1 MTAPARLR
9 NHAKMSELIPTKF
22 PFDLLL
28 SISFLRQR
36 RTNAIATMPLA
47 FTARPHYKTGNQLK
61 ICSTVAA
68 LVTGRLA
75 LKH

>member
-47 FTARPHYKTGNQLK
+47 FTARPH
-61 ICSTVAA
+61 
-68 LVTGRLA
+68 
-75 LKH
+75 